1 MSKSSFRISFTRIAC
16 TALFAVSSLVG
27 NVHAQQPLRIILGYP
42 PGGSTDIVA
51 RILQPVLSQ
60 ELGVPVVVENKA
72 GANGTIGVNSVA
84 KAAPDGNT
92 LLLITS
98 SPIVVVPHV
107 QKTPYNTLTDL
118 SPVSLVGQSPEALG
132 INPSSS
138 VKTLAEFL
146 ARSKQE
152 DLRLASSGNGGLPH
166 LTIELLK
173 SSTGGRVLHVPYNG
187 TGPAI
192 TAAMGGHVDGVV
204 VDLAALMPHFKS
216 GKLRPLVV
224 TSEERDPF
232 VPDVPTAK
240 EQGLGTFI
248 AVNWMGVY
256 APPQTPAPILAKLH
270 AAIVKAISMPEVSA
284 KLRGTALQ
292 PVTSASPA
300 EFSRFVASE
309 FARWG
314 KVAADAGLRND

>member
-1 MSKSSFRISFTRIAC
+1 MFKCNFIFSFMRIAC
-16 TALFAVSSLVG
+16 AMLVAVSAFIG
-27 NVHAQQPLRIILGYP
+27 NAHAQQPLRIILGYP

-51 RILQPVLSQ
+51 RILQPVLAQ
-60 ELGVPVVVENKA
+60 ELGVPIVIENKA
-72 GANGTIGVNSVA
+72 GANGTIGVNAVA

-118 SPVSLVGQSPEALG
+118 APISLVGQSPEALG
-132 INPSSS
+132 INPSLP
-138 VKTLAEFL
+138 VKTLAELL
-146 ARSKQE
+146 AHAKQE

-166 LTIELLK
+166 LAIELLK

-224 TSEERDPF
+224 TSEERDSF
-232 VPDVPTAK
+232 IPDVPTAK
-240 EQGLGTFI
+240 EQGLGAFI

-256 APPQTPAPILAKLH
+256 APAHTPAATVAKLH
-270 AAIVKAISMPEVSA
+270 AAIVKAVSMPEVAA

-292 PVTSASPA
+292 PVTSTSPA